1 MRVCVCVCV
10 VHWLVLIINN
20 TLQYFHEEI
29 YCFLTTLT
37 AFLSYLFKQLKK
49 ENAHRISVVIA
60 EETRLRLENIIKV
73 DFAEM
78 SWKDSSDCCDKDN
91 EHSASIKCEAS
102 FY

>member
-1 MRVCVCVCV
+1 
-10 VHWLVLIINN
+10 
-20 TLQYFHEEI
+20 
-29 YCFLTTLT
+29 
-37 AFLSYLFKQLKK
+37 
-49 ENAHRISVVIA
+49 VVIA